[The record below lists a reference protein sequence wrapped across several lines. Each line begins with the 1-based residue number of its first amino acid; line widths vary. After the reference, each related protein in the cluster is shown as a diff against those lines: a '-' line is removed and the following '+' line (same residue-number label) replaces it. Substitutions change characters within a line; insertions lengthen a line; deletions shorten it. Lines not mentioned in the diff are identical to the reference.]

1 MGFVKNQLVRLS
13 GKEGTFHD
21 DFGDW
26 REKFYYVESK
36 TPVSSKIQN
45 MRTGE
50 FIFVDNKRLTPV
62 ED

>member
-1 MGFVKNQLVRLS
+1 MGFVKNQVVRLS
-13 GKEGTFHD
+13 CKEGTFHD

-36 TPVSSKIQN
+36 TPVSSKVQN
-45 MRTGE
+45 MRTGA

-62 ED
+62 EE

>member
-1 MGFVKNQLVRLS
+1 MGFIKHQVLHLS

-26 REKFYYVESK
+26 GEKFYYVESK
-36 TPVSSKIQN
+36 TPVSSKVQN

-50 FIFVDNKRLTPV
+50 FIFVDNKRLKPV
-62 ED
+62 EE